1 MKINVIKQ
9 PGGVLIP
16 ASDLEFEKLN
26 KFKTG
31 HTYQIEIK
39 NSRNSAFHGKVFAF
53 FTYCFSFWESE
64 NKYQCEQ
71 GQFDVFRNQMT
82 VLAGYYDSFYKLD
95 GSVRIEAKS
104 LAFSSMTQ
112 EDFEKLYSALIQV
125 AMQKIFIGSDDE
137 VYNKLV
143 GFF

>member
-1 MKINVIKQ
+1 MKINMNKQ

-16 ASDLEFEKLN
+16 ASDTETEKLN

-31 HTYQIEIK
+31 SIYEIEIK
-39 NSRNSAFHGKVFAF
+39 YTRNPDFHGKVFSF
-53 FTYCFSFWESE
+53 FNFCFEYWESE

-71 GQFDVFRNQMT
+71 GQFDVFRSQMT
-82 VLAGYYDSFYKLD
+82 VLAGYYDSFFKLD

-104 LAFSSMTQ
+104 LAFSSMSQ
-112 EDFEKLYSALIQV
+112 EEFEKLYNALISV
-125 AMQKIFIGSDDE
+125 AMQKIFKGTDGEI
-137 VYNKLV
+137 YNKLA